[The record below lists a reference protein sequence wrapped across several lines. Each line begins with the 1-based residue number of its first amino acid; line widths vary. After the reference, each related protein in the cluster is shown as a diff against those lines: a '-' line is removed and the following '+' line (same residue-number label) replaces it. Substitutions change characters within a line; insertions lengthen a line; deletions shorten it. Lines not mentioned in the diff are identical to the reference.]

1 MIRDKVHICICI
13 CTYKRPEMLEKLLVK
28 LNDQETGELFDYSV
42 VVVDN
47 DRHESARKIV
57 ESHSQHSKFQVRYF
71 VEKKQNISLARN
83 KALANSTGDYI
94 AFIDDDEYP
103 SKTWLLTL
111 LNAFNTYKPSGGV
124 LGPVIPFYPEG
135 TPRWLRKSKICE
147 RPNYLS
153 GTELDWNRTRTGNV
167 LLSSRILS
175 NNGFAFEEKIGRS
188 GGEDKNFFKAL
199 IEHGYSFIW
208 RV

>member
-1 MIRDKVHICICI
+1 MSHAKVHICVCI
-13 CTYKRPEMLEKLLVK
+13 CTYKRPEMLERLLAKLE
-28 LNDQETGELFDYSV
+28 DQETGECFDYSV

-47 DRHESARKIV
+47 DRHEPAREIA
-57 ESHSQHSKFQVRYF
+57 ESHSQHSQFQVRYF

-103 SKTWLLTL
+103 SETWLLTL
-111 LNAFNTYKPSGGV
+111 LNAFNKYKPSGGV

-147 RPNYLS
+147 RPS
-153 GTELDWNRTRTGNV
+153 
-167 LLSSRILS
+167 
-175 NNGFAFEEKIGRS
+175 
-188 GGEDKNFFKAL
+188 
-199 IEHGYSFIW
+199 
-208 RV
+208 